1 MYHHLLSSSCTTTT
15 ILYHHL
21 VSSSCTTIILYH
33 HLVSSSCTTTILYYY
48 TSCTAL
54 CTVSSVDDV
63 SKAGC
68 LLSAVERLHPML
80 LRLEADQGLHVQET
94 DQQLKQRTRKKV
106 LLIFLSSYLL
116 AFLPSCLLI
125 FLCLSC
131 IHILYILQKRSGSI
145 YGALCAFLVCILSV
159 SIWCFV
165 CAFLVC
171 ILEKRSVSIYMVLC
185 NRSKNHLWSVSHV
198 FLTTNNLVV
207 LLLFLHSSFGIDLG
221 FLCSFACIYLSIYTY
236 MCSCQHQYRYHFV
249 LWLAM
254 QR

>member
-1 MYHHLLSSSCTTTT
+1 MFVECSGATASNAAALGSWPRAARAGDRPAAQTAHTQKG
-15 ILYHHL
+15 
-21 VSSSCTTIILYH
+21 
-33 HLVSSSCTTTILYYY
+33 
-48 TSCTAL
+48 TSY
-54 CTVSSVDDV
+54 
-63 SKAGC
+63 
-68 LLSAVERLHPML
+68 
-80 LRLEADQGLHVQET
+80 
-94 DQQLKQRTRKKV
+94 
-106 LLIFLSSYLL
+106 LLIFLSSSLL
-116 AFLPSCLLI
+116 SMPFYA

-131 IHILYILQKRSGSI
+131 IHILYILQK
-145 YGALCAFLVCILSV
+145 LSV